1 MSLRTQIDADIRQAT
16 LARRKEELDALRS
29 IKSMI
34 LLAETEKGASGTLS
48 AETEMKILM
57 KAAKQR
63 KESAEIFQRENR
75 PELAQK
81 ELAELEVI
89 SRYLPKA
96 LTDEEITV
104 VLKKVIAEVG
114 ATGPQDMG
122 KVMGAA
128 TKALAGQA
136 DGSRISQLVR
146 QLLTA

>member
-1 MSLRTQIDADIRQAT
+1 MSLRTRIDADIREAT

-34 LLAETEKGASGTLS
+34 LLAETEKGSGGDLS
-48 AETEMKILM
+48 EDAEMKILM

-75 PELAQK
+75 AELAQK
-81 ELAELEVI
+81 ELAQLEVI

-96 LTDEEITV
+96 LSDEEITAA
-104 VLKKVIAEVG
+104 LKKIIADLG
-114 ATGPQDMG
+114 AAGPQDMG

-136 DGSRISQLVR
+136 DGGRISQLVK